1 MSLDCRSL
9 QARWGNEAALL
20 AIALAVAAEWL
31 PESWLGRNV
40 NFLVTGLLALGL
52 AYGALGNATEQ
63 TANDIDR
70 IDRELD
76 VARQHLARSKTAL
89 LTLSKSGN

>member
-1 MSLDCRSL
+1 M
-9 QARWGNEAALL
+9 
-20 AIALAVAAEWL
+20 AAEWL

-76 VARQHLARSKTAL
+76 VARQRLASLQNRIADLEQERK
-89 LTLSKSGN
+89 LTR